1 MRSAMSWKCE
11 RYRDMYIH
19 VAAFEASTG
28 RISDG
33 VPGPKWDYML
43 AVRYTADRDDR
54 IFCESFDEEEDY
66 FTREAAEQAA
76 LHYGRFAVDIIQG
89 LG

>member
-1 MRSAMSWKCE
+1 MRSSIRWKCE
-11 RYRDMYIH
+11 SYRGMYIH
-19 VAAFEASTG
+19 VVAFEVST
-28 RISDG
+28 
-33 VPGPKWDYML
+33 VPIPLRPPWPKWDYVM

-54 IFCESFDEEEDY
+54 MFCESFDQADDY

-76 LHYGRFAVDIIQG
+76 FHYGRFAVDIIQG

>member
-1 MRSAMSWKCE
+1 MM
-11 RYRDMYIH
+11 
-19 VAAFEASTG
+19 
-28 RISDG
+28 
-33 VPGPKWDYML
+33 

-54 IFCESFDEEEDY
+54 IFCESFDEEDDY